1 MAIFI
6 DTECNYII
14 TDKLLRLYAHYKKG
28 RYETRDKLMQIIGSL
43 PPRYT
48 EVTHWTHNES
58 RGVFAKAGIYIFN
71 NNKTENYN
79 FVEISEAKK

>member
-6 DTECNYII
+6 DTECDYKI
-14 TDKLLRLYAHYKKG
+14 TDKLLRLYTHYKKG
-28 RYETRDKLMQIIGSL
+28 RYETRDALMQIIGSL

-48 EVTHWTHNES
+48 EVTHWTHNEG

-71 NNKTENYN
+71 NNKTDNYN
-79 FVEISEAKK
+79 FLVIS